1 MFNMCK
7 LALGGILFT
16 VLTSSIKL
24 VAGLLEIS
32 GLVALCLLFLP
43 AAKPAGHGT
52 PRVVVLLLLISVFSE
67 EDLSRSETSVPISS
81 PLWHTAQVKGSDRSG
96 GGLFCLSQFLF
107 LSLSHW
113 LSLSLSLSLQ
123 QVHIGGSQSL
133 HLPVWKE
140 RGDGRRERWEKPCQK
155 SPAIHSHFV
164 IKGYISVLWAVT
176 FVNLITCIKF
186 FMC

>member
-107 LSLSHW
+107 LSLSLT
-113 LSLSLSLSLQ
+113 LSLSLSLSPTSPYRRLS
-123 QVHIGGSQSL
+123 VSPFAGLKGEGRR
-133 HLPVWKE
+133 KE
-140 RGDGRRERWEKPCQK
+140 RALRKTLSKK
-155 SPAIHSHFV
+155 SCYS
-164 IKGYISVLWAVT
+164 
-176 FVNLITCIKF
+176 
-186 FMC
+186 